1 MALGSL
7 VDKPLIQNPL
17 AGGGFGGALEAPAP
31 TYDELQG
38 DALVKQISM
47 RMMQQ
52 DVKSPAFNAFASEV
66 MKTKGYPTKTIQE
79 YNTLFPN
86 NLLTQNPLL
95 GATMPSQEEGMPG
108 ASGSNI
114 PLDPQADMPAVLGP
128 KLLGAFNPAEQYE
141 GDDPLVKGY
150 LGSDFYERMST
161 TNVVPYTYQGKEMS
175 GSGSYASNFK
185 KYLESIGKGDLIQF
199 PDQEIAQ
206 QGSGSLT
213 TIGGSTPPPGSGTPM
228 DPIGVG
234 QDIFGNNPAEIAVP
248 STPNPIQGVGFDGK
262 PMQNGKSGIENLQNP
277 YQNNN
282 NNMSNFKNM
291 EKLLQNIDGGI
302 QSLID
307 NSSYMQNNNNL
318 SQFPFSNSSSPNFMG
333 GDILKWSSYK

>member
-1 MALGSL
+1 MQQKPLYQNPILKGNLRKLSLGEQVPEIPEMSQEEAMKKGFDINVSAVLPFDPGSL
-7 VDKPLIQNPL
+7 QPL
-17 AGGGFGGALEAPAP
+17 
-31 TYDELQG
+31 TYEQAVG
-38 DALVKQISM
+38 MSANKM
-47 RMMQQ
+47 A
-52 DVKSPAFNAFASEV
+52 KSPAMLKAIDEA
-66 MKTKGYPTKTIQE
+66 MKKGPTK
-79 YNTLFPN
+79 
-86 NLLTQNPLL
+86 
-95 GATMPSQEEGMPG
+95 
-108 ASGSNI
+108 
-114 PLDPQADMPAVLGP
+114 LDPQADMPAVLGP

-206 QGSGSLT
+206 QGSGSLA

-248 STPNPIQGVGFDGK
+248 STPNPIQGVGLDGAPINSYNRVGQQLMGPNQDDILGTLK
-262 PMQNGKSGIENLQNP
+262 NIEQGIASLGQGGMNQSSFGGF
-277 YQNNN
+277 NNN
-282 NNMSNFKNM
+282 FGIGSFFPPY
-291 EKLLQNIDGGI
+291 GGM
-302 QSLID
+302 
-307 NSSYMQNNNNL
+307 Y
-318 SQFPFSNSSSPNFMG
+318 G
-333 GDILKWSSYK
+333 

>member
-1 MALGSL
+1 
-7 VDKPLIQNPL
+7 
-17 AGGGFGGALEAPAP
+17 
-31 TYDELQG
+31 
-38 DALVKQISM
+38 
-47 RMMQQ
+47 
-52 DVKSPAFNAFASEV
+52 
-66 MKTKGYPTKTIQE
+66 
-79 YNTLFPN
+79 
-86 NLLTQNPLL
+86 
-95 GATMPSQEEGMPG
+95 
-108 ASGSNI
+108 
-114 PLDPQADMPAVLGP
+114 MPAVLGP

-206 QGSGSLT
+206 QGSGSLA

-248 STPNPIQGVGFDGK
+248 STPNPIQGVGLDGAPINSYNRVGQQLTGPNQDDILGTLK
-262 PMQNGKSGIENLQNP
+262 NIEQGIASLGQGNMNQSSFGGF
-277 YQNNN
+277 NNN
-282 NNMSNFKNM
+282 FGIGSFFPPY
-291 EKLLQNIDGGI
+291 GGM
-302 QSLID
+302 
-307 NSSYMQNNNNL
+307 Y
-318 SQFPFSNSSSPNFMG
+318 G
-333 GDILKWSSYK
+333 